1 MLKVARL
8 AALAVA
14 LAVAGCVTVDNSLS
28 EADVADMK
36 LTAVSVNVDPGAMI
50 IWEDGLR
57 AYAAAKGVPDDQ
69 IMGIAKTPDARSYV
83 RNALAARVKA
93 GVERVANGYM
103 CFLLDP
109 AVFCGTTFY
118 ETEIGEL
125 ATWVKSSKLA
135 QGFDEILL
143 PGEPEARAGAARGR
157 QGIPIDETTW
167 KKICAIAEARAV
179 PAPAANSGA

>member
-1 MLKVARL
+1 MAGHKGFALSLFCEVMAG
-8 AALAVA
+8 ALAG
-14 LAVAGCVTVDNSLS
+14 AGCS
-28 EADVADMK
+28 
-36 LTAVSVNVDPGAMI
+36 
-50 IWEDGLR
+50 
-57 AYAAAKGVPDDQ
+57 
-69 IMGIAKTPDARSYV
+69 
-83 RNALAARVKA
+83 KA

-109 AVFCGTTFY
+109 AVFCGTAFY
-118 ETEIGEL
+118 ETEIGQL